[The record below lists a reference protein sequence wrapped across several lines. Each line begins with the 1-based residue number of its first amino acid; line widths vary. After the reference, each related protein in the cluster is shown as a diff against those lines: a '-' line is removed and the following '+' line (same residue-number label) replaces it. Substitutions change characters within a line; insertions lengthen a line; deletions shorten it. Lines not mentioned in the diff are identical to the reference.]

1 VHAGGDRRVTTRR
14 RTDLRGALRDAWR
27 RLRGGELRPERA
39 AGSVGV
45 GLFVGFLPTYG
56 IQTLFC
62 LMFTVPLRLDF
73 PLAWVATNIAN
84 PLTALFII
92 ALDIEVG
99 GFLLRGEWPSLSK
112 DDIDMKH
119 LGAFLVDGMT
129 GGIALGSAVGLIGGL
144 TTLALMRRAAR
155 ARQSRAHSIT
165 RTPST

>member
-1 VHAGGDRRVTTRR
+1 MTARR
-14 RTDLRGALRDAWR
+14 RTDLRSALRDAWR

-56 IQTLFC
+56 IQTLIC
-62 LMFTVPLRLDF
+62 LMFTVPLKLDF
-73 PLAWVATNIAN
+73 PVAWVATNIAN

-99 GFLLRGEWPSLSK
+99 GFVRRGEWATISTS
-112 DDIDMKH
+112 DFDVAH
-119 LGAFLVDGMT
+119 LGALSADAMLGGVALGLAAGLVGGMT
-129 GGIALGSAVGLIGGL
+129 TLGW
-144 TTLALMRRAAR
+144 MRRAVRMR
-155 ARQSRAHSIT
+155 ASRAHSST